1 MVKSGLP
8 ELRFGSRA
16 KWPNAV
22 PSSSSME
29 AVMSASDEQFRVM
42 PVGLPVVATMV
53 EGSKRFAVFHLKLGH
68 GAYDGL
74 VAGCVHVEGL
84 EYGDQGRVAD
94 FGVGAELVDE

>member
-29 AVMSASDEQFRVM
+29 AVMSASDGQFRVRL
-42 PVGLPVVATMV
+42 VGLPVVATMV
-53 EGSKRFAVFHLKLGH
+53 GGSKRLLFSASSSVMERFM
-68 GAYDGL
+68 ASS
-74 VAGCVHVEGL
+74 L
-84 EYGDQGRVAD
+84 EASTSRALSTATKASSLISV
-94 FGVGAELVDE
+94 

>member
-1 MVKSGLP
+1 MGKSGLP

-53 EGSKRFAVFHLKLGH
+53 EGSKRLLFSTSSWVMERTMASSLDASTSRALSTATKAASLISV
-68 GAYDGL
+68 
-74 VAGCVHVEGL
+74 
-84 EYGDQGRVAD
+84 
-94 FGVGAELVDE
+94 

>member
-53 EGSKRFAVFHLKLGH
+53 EGSKRLLFSTSSWVMERTMASPLDASTSRALSTATKAASLISV
-68 GAYDGL
+68 
-74 VAGCVHVEGL
+74 
-84 EYGDQGRVAD
+84 
-94 FGVGAELVDE
+94 